1 MIIYAY
7 TAKSPEGKSL
17 SGELTVASKKEAMME
32 LRSRGLQPIS
42 MTESKAGKTKKTIS
56 REHTVSG
63 KDVILFTEEL
73 SELLKAGLP
82 IEPALASMAN
92 RDDVGAVKT
101 ISEKLRAYITDG
113 MPLSVALP
121 KVSNKFDALYCN
133 LVAAGEASGSL
144 SSIVTQHGVYLKD
157 RAALRSKLIFAML
170 YPALLLLACFGVM
183 LVFLFYLLPQIATM
197 LSSVDDEGMPL
208 GVKLSLALG
217 DFLKANWIY
226 LIALLIVLGIAIKI
240 YFDDE
245 ANRAKWDKT
254 SLELPFYGKVVKY
267 GFYVQWLQTLSNLL
281 SNGVPLVKA
290 LELTNETV
298 FNRFYK
304 AELTKVT
311 DRVKDG
317 LKLTSSMKQADVFPS
332 AMVDLIAVGD
342 QTGKMD
348 EAVSRAAKY
357 FDAKLEVVLKV
368 FMAMITPVILLG
380 LALLVG
386 VLCSTMMQAIYGA
399 IQNMK

>member
-1 MIIYAY
+1 MAIYAY

-17 SGELTVASKKEAMME
+17 SGELTVASKKEAMVE

-42 MTESKAGKTKKTIS
+42 MTESKAGKTKKTIA
-56 REHTVSG
+56 REHAVSG

-82 IEPALASMAN
+82 IEPALASMSK

-101 ISEKLRAYITDG
+101 ISEKLREYITDG

-133 LVAAGEASGSL
+133 LAAAGEASGSL
-144 SSIVTQHGVYLKD
+144 SSIITQHGIYLKE

-170 YPALLLLACFGVM
+170 YPGLLLLACFGVM

-197 LSSVDDEGMPL
+197 LSSVDEGGMPL

-217 DFLKANWIY
+217 EFLKANWIY
-226 LIALLIVLGIAIKI
+226 LIGLLIILGISIKI

-245 ANRAKWDKT
+245 GNKAKWDKT
-254 SLELPFYGKVVKY
+254 SLDLPFYGKVVKY

-304 AELTKVT
+304 AELSKVT

-317 LKLTSSMKQADVFPS
+317 LKLTSSMKKSDVFPS

-342 QTGKMD
+342 ETGKMD
-348 EAVSRAAKY
+348 EAVKRAAKY

-368 FMAMITPVILLG
+368 FMAMITPVILIG

>member
-1 MIIYAY
+1 MATYSYI
-7 TAKSPEGKSL
+7 AKAPDGKSL
-17 SGELTVASKKEAMME
+17 SGDLAVPSKKEAMLE
-32 LRSRGLQPIS
+32 LRSRGLQPVSIS
-42 MTESKAGKTKKTIS
+42 EQTGGETKNALTRDQS
-56 REHTVSG
+56 VSG
-63 KDVILFTEEL
+63 KDIILFTEEL

-92 RDDVGAVKT
+92 RDDVGAVKM
-101 ISEKLRAYITDG
+101 ISGKLRTFITDG
-113 MPLSVALP
+113 MPLSVALA

-133 LVAAGEASGSL
+133 LVAAGEISGSL
-144 SSIVTQHGVYLKD
+144 ASIVTQHGLYLKE
-157 RAALRSKLIFAML
+157 RAALRSKLLFAML
-170 YPALLLLACFGVM
+170 YPGLLLLACFGVM

-197 LSSVDDEGMPL
+197 LNSVDGDSMPL

-217 DFLKANWIY
+217 DFLKAYWIY
-226 LIALLIVLGIAIKI
+226 LIALLIVVGIGVKI

-245 ANRAKWDKT
+245 GNKAKWDKS
-254 SLELPFYGKVVKY
+254 SLDLPFYGKVVRY

-281 SNGVPLVKA
+281 SNGVPLVKG

-317 LKLTSSMKQADVFPS
+317 LKLTSSMRKADVFPA
-332 AMVDLIAVGD
+332 AMIDLIAVGD
-342 QTGKMD
+342 ETGKMD
-348 EAVSRAAKY
+348 EAVYRAARY

-368 FMAMITPVILLG
+368 FMAMITPVILIG

-399 IQNMK
+399 INNMK